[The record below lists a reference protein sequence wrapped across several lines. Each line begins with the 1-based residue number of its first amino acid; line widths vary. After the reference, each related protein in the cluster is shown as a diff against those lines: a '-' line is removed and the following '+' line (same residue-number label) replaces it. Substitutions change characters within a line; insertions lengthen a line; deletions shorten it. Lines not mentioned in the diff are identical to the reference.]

1 MMEGPEIAGPVAGSP
16 PPQAKRRSSSD
27 FVLINGPGDGA
38 PSSHPASA
46 PPPARSKSAPRPTP
60 RPVSSSGLHSNNE
73 GCTDFLLITPN
84 AIDSSVPLSAKDAE
98 WLVELAGNSP
108 ESPTSSMA
116 NDDAMSRVQRMEQ
129 LPTSLSDAP
138 SRMKK
143 ECSRQEEVAATA
155 YAAKHDELPSR
166 LPPQANLEK
175 FLSGFGLNGA
185 EAERLAYEPL

>member
-1 MMEGPEIAGPVAGSP
+1 MMEGPEIAGPVAGGSP
-16 PPQAKRRSSSD
+16 PPQKRRSSSD
-27 FVLINGPGDGA
+27 VVLINGPGDG
-38 PSSHPASA
+38 
-46 PPPARSKSAPRPTP
+46 
-60 RPVSSSGLHSNNE
+60 LHSNND

-129 LPTSLSDAP
+129 LPSSH
-138 SRMKK
+138 MK

>member
-27 FVLINGPGDGA
+27 FVLINGPGDG
-38 PSSHPASA
+38 
-46 PPPARSKSAPRPTP
+46 
-60 RPVSSSGLHSNNE
+60 LHSNNL

-129 LPTSLSDAP
+129 LPTSLSE
-138 SRMKK
+138 K

-175 FLSGFGLNGA
+175 FLSDYGFDGA

>member
-1 MMEGPEIAGPVAGSP
+1 MEGPEIAGPVAGGSP
-16 PPQAKRRSSSD
+16 PPQKRRSSSD
-27 FVLINGPGDGA
+27 FVLINGPGDG
-38 PSSHPASA
+38 
-46 PPPARSKSAPRPTP
+46 
-60 RPVSSSGLHSNNE
+60 LHSNNF

-129 LPTSLSDAP
+129 LPTWLSDAP

-175 FLSGFGLNGA
+175 FLSDYGFDGA

>member
-1 MMEGPEIAGPVAGSP
+1 MEGPEIAGPVAGGSP
-16 PPQAKRRSSSD
+16 PPQKRRSSSD
-27 FVLINGPGDGA
+27 FVLINGPGDG
-38 PSSHPASA
+38 
-46 PPPARSKSAPRPTP
+46 
-60 RPVSSSGLHSNNE
+60 LHSNNL

-175 FLSGFGLNGA
+175 FLSDYGFDGA

>member
-27 FVLINGPGDGA
+27 FVLINGPGD
-38 PSSHPASA
+38 
-46 PPPARSKSAPRPTP
+46 
-60 RPVSSSGLHSNNE
+60 GLHSNNE

-129 LPTSLSDAP
+129 LPTSL
-138 SRMKK
+138 KK

-175 FLSGFGLNGA
+175 FLSGFGFDGA

>member
-1 MMEGPEIAGPVAGSP
+1 MMEGPEIAGPVAGGSP
-16 PPQAKRRSSSD
+16 PPQKRRSSSD
-27 FVLINGPGDGA
+27 FVLINGPGDG
-38 PSSHPASA
+38 
-46 PPPARSKSAPRPTP
+46 
-60 RPVSSSGLHSNNE
+60 LHSNND

-175 FLSGFGLNGA
+175 FLSDYGFDGA

>member
-1 MMEGPEIAGPVAGSP
+1 MMEGPEIAGPVAGGSP

-27 FVLINGPGDGA
+27 FVLINGPGDG
-38 PSSHPASA
+38 
-46 PPPARSKSAPRPTP
+46 
-60 RPVSSSGLHSNNE
+60 LHSNND

-175 FLSGFGLNGA
+175 FLSDYGFDGA

>member
-1 MMEGPEIAGPVAGSP
+1 MMEGPEIAGPVAAASP
-16 PPQAKRRSSSD
+16 PVRRSSSD
-27 FVLINGPGDGA
+27 FVLINGPGD
-38 PSSHPASA
+38 
-46 PPPARSKSAPRPTP
+46 
-60 RPVSSSGLHSNNE
+60 GLHSNNE

-129 LPTSLSDAP
+129 LPTSL
-138 SRMKK
+138 KK

-175 FLSGFGLNGA
+175 FLSSYGFDGA

>member
-1 MMEGPEIAGPVAGSP
+1 MMEGPEIAGPVAGGSP
-16 PPQAKRRSSSD
+16 PPQKRRSSSD
-27 FVLINGPGDGA
+27 FVLINGPGDG
-38 PSSHPASA
+38 
-46 PPPARSKSAPRPTP
+46 
-60 RPVSSSGLHSNNE
+60 LHSNND

-175 FLSGFGLNGA
+175 FLSSYGFDGA

>member
-1 MMEGPEIAGPVAGSP
+1 MMEGPEIAGPVAGGSP
-16 PPQAKRRSSSD
+16 PPQKRRSSSD
-27 FVLINGPGDGA
+27 FVLINGPGDG
-38 PSSHPASA
+38 
-46 PPPARSKSAPRPTP
+46 
-60 RPVSSSGLHSNNE
+60 LHSNND

-98 WLVELAGNSP
+98 WLIELAGNSP

-129 LPTSLSDAP
+129 LPTSL
-138 SRMKK
+138 KK